1 MKNLHILPTDKPSKL
16 SDCHDNKLH
25 LDDVRY
31 LKNYLNIYITSDEQI
46 KDGEYG
52 VCLNL
57 IREGFKSHQAVFK
70 MDSEQRQA
78 MENLG
83 GQVKAEVLK
92 VVLTT
97 DQDLIKNGVQAI
109 DDEFLEWFVKNPNCR
124 EIEVVDVRSLGVYG
138 SYYPYKIIIPKEDT
152 KQETL
157 EETAENYEWRI
168 KTNSF
173 SDNVKAN
180 ELAESS
186 KQDFIAGAKW
196 QAERSYSEE
205 EVGELVY
212 NIIGEYGKHYGIMI
226 DGSKLNELFEQFKK
240 E

>member
-1 MKNLHILPTDKPSKL
+1 MKNLYILSTDKPSKL

-70 MDSEQRQA
+70 MGSEQRQA
-78 MENLG
+78 MEDLG

-124 EIEVVDVRSLGVYG
+124 EIEVIPLRKSSG
-138 SYYPYKIIIPKEDT
+138 YYDEKEVWHWDFLSYKIIIPKEDT

-157 EETAENYEWRI
+157 EEA
-168 KTNSF
+168 
-173 SDNVKAN
+173 
-180 ELAESS
+180 
-186 KQDFIAGAKW
+186 
-196 QAERSYSEE
+196 AERIFDGFGDIAKPVVIKQAIELVKGQQERMYSEE
-205 EVGELVY
+205 EVLK
-212 NIIGEYGKHYGIMI
+212 IIDLLFHKYASSFRVDAKE
-226 DGSKLNELFEQFKK
+226 DFLLSKKK
-240 E
+240 